1 VIAFFEVAIGDG
13 GVAGCSECGRVAR
26 APRPAEDVVAE
37 LQDLAAR
44 RTAPGCDG
52 IGFTGFEPF
61 AHPALPQLINTA
73 VSLGF
78 DRIRLRTDA
87 GALASGGNARGV
99 LDAGVRHLEVVLL
112 GDEATHDRLTAC
124 PGLHAAAS
132 GGATSFLAA
141 ARQAGPAAGANV
153 VLTGYVPIC
162 RHNAAFAPAAVA
174 HLAALGAVA
183 VQVDASAAGQKLRD
197 AVLAA
202 LETAAVNG
210 IAGFVTGLGDDPAVD
225 ATRAAV
231 PSPQTRVPWT
241 ASRSVS

>member
-1 VIAFFEVAIGDG
+1 MIAFFEVAIGDG
-13 GVAGCSECGRVAR
+13 GAAGCSECRRVAR
-26 APRPAEDVVAE
+26 VPRPAVDVVAE
-37 LQDLAAR
+37 VRDLTAK

-52 IGFTGFEPF
+52 IAFTGFEPF
-61 AHPALPQLINTA
+61 AHPALPELISTA
-73 VSLGF
+73 VSAGF

-87 GALASGGNARGV
+87 GALASGGNARGA
-99 LDAGVRHLEVVLL
+99 LDAGVRHLEIVLL

-132 GGATSFLAA
+132 SGAASFVAA
-141 ARQAGPAAGANV
+141 ARQAGLAGGSA

-162 RHNAAFAPAAVA
+162 RHNAASAPAAVA

-183 VQVDASAAGQKLRD
+183 VQIDASAASERQRD

-210 IAGFVTGLGDDPAVD
+210 IAGFVTGLRDDPAAD
-225 ATRAAV
+225 AIRAAV
-231 PSPQTRVPWT
+231 PSPQARAPWT
-241 ASRSVS
+241 AARSVS